1 MRMVVRF
8 FSTLAS
14 FVALVGCTAPS
25 KPALYSPRPYEQG
38 TDPPLSKLALVGT
51 GASQRDRQDLRE
63 GILRARSLEADLPR
77 ELSGTRYA
85 MEYFSMSRLAPEAFL
100 MVVAE
105 PGRCLWRRRVWFS
118 LPVLRGRRESRVS
131 RGLFRALSG
140 LEPARIQGK
149 PGEIEPADQTAA
161 PAQ

>member
-38 TDPPLSKLALVGT
+38 TDPPLSKLARVGT
-51 GASQRDRQDLRE
+51 GASQRDREDLCE

-77 ELSGTRYA
+77 ELAGTRYA

-105 PGRCLWRRRVWFS
+105 PSNRRNWQALAKVAAYGDGEYASPYQYFEAAAKAEFPEVFFARCPDWNRLVFKAN
-118 LPVLRGRRESRVS
+118 
-131 RGLFRALSG
+131 RA
-140 LEPARIQGK
+140 K
-149 PGEIEPADQTAA
+149 
-161 PAQ
+161 